1 MNRIEVTIKQV
12 MNSGGIIMV
21 DMEAAGLTMTAL
33 LIDAPH
39 NPDWLKQGNLIYAV
53 FKETEVSIAK
63 DFSGKISLRN
73 KIPCRVSQVERG
85 ELMSIIHMTFM
96 DYQIQSA
103 ITTRSVDMLDLKKD
117 DEVTA
122 MIKANEITL
131 MQKI

>member
-1 MNRIEVTIKQV
+1 MNRIEVTIKKV
-12 MNSGGIIMV
+12 MNSGGIILV
-21 DMEAAGLTMTAL
+21 DMEAAGLTLTTL

-39 NPDWLKQGNLIYAV
+39 NPVWLKQGNQVYAV

-73 KIPCRVSQVERG
+73 KIPCRVSHIERG
-85 ELMSIIHMTFM
+85 ELMSVIHMTFM

-103 ITTRSVDMLDLKKD
+103 ITTRSVDMLDLIID

-131 MQKI
+131 MQKN

>member
-1 MNRIEVTIKQV
+1 MNRIEVTITRV
-12 MNSGGIIMV
+12 LNSGGIIMV
-21 DMEAAGLTMTAL
+21 DMEAGGLTMTAL
-33 LIDAPH
+33 LIDTPH
-39 NPDWLKQGNLIYAV
+39 NPSWLIKGNMVYAI

-73 KIPCRVSQVERG
+73 KLPCRVRKVERG
-85 ELMSIIHMTFM
+85 ELMSIIHMTFH
-96 DYQIQSA
+96 DYNIQSA
-103 ITTRSVDMLDLKKD
+103 ITTRSVEMLDLRLD

>member
-21 DMEAAGLTMTAL
+21 DMETAGLILTAL
-33 LIDAPH
+33 LIDAPN
-39 NPDWLKQGNLIYAV
+39 NPGWLKQGNRIYAV
-53 FKETEVSIAK
+53 FKETEVSIAR

-73 KIPCRVSQVERG
+73 KIPCRVKRVERG

-96 DYQIQSA
+96 DFPIQSA
-103 ITTRSVDMLDLKKD
+103 ITTRSVDMLDLKIN

-131 MQKI
+131 MEKM

>member
-1 MNRIEVTIKQV
+1 MNRIEVTIRQV
-12 MNSGGIIMV
+12 LNSGGIIMV
-21 DMEAAGLTMTAL
+21 DIEAAGLMMTAL

-39 NPDWLKQGNLIYAV
+39 NPGWLKQGNLIYAV

-73 KIPCRVSQVERG
+73 KLPCRVRHVERG
-85 ELMSIIHMTFM
+85 ELLSIIHLTFM
-96 DYQIQSA
+96 DHQIQSA

-131 MQKI
+131 MQKM

>member
-1 MNRIEVTIKQV
+1 MNRIEVKIKQV

-39 NPDWLKQGNLIYAV
+39 NPVWLKQGNLIYAV

-73 KIPCRVSQVERG
+73 KIPCRVVKVERG

-96 DYQIQSA
+96 DCQIQSA
-103 ITTRSVDMLDLKKD
+103 ITTRSVDMLELKKD

>member
-1 MNRIEVTIKQV
+1 MNRIEVNIIQV

-21 DMEAAGLTMTAL
+21 DMQAGGLTMTAL

-39 NPDWLKQGNLIYAV
+39 NPDWLITDNRVYAV

-73 KIPCRVSQVERG
+73 KLPCTVKKIERG
-85 ELMSIIHMTFM
+85 ELMSIIHLNFVE
-96 DYQIQSA
+96 YQIQSA
-103 ITTRSVDMLDLKKD
+103 ITTRSVDMLDLKAG

>member
-1 MNRIEVTIKQV
+1 MK
-12 MNSGGIIMV
+12 SGGIIMV
-21 DMEAAGLTMTAL
+21 DMEAAGLMITAL

-39 NPDWLKQGNLIYAV
+39 NPVWLKQGNLVYAV

-63 DFSGKISLRN
+63 DFTGKISLRN
-73 KIPCRVSQVERG
+73 KIPCRVNQVERG

-103 ITTRSVDMLDLKKD
+103 ITTRSVDLLDLKKN

-131 MQKI
+131 MQKM

>member
-1 MNRIEVTIKQV
+1 

-21 DMEAAGLTMTAL
+21 DLEAAGLAMTAL
-33 LIDAPH
+33 LIDAPV
-39 NPDWLKQGNLIYAV
+39 NPGWLKQGSQIYAV

-73 KIPCRVSQVERG
+73 KLPCIVQKIERG
-85 ELMSIIHMTFM
+85 ELLSIIHMAFK
-96 DYQIQSA
+96 DYLIQSA
-103 ITTRSVDMLDLKKD
+103 ITTRSVDMLELQPG

-131 MQKI
+131 MQKN

>member
-1 MNRIEVTIKQV
+1 
-12 MNSGGIIMV
+12 MNSDGIIMV
-21 DMEAAGLTMTAL
+21 DMIAAGLTMTAL
-33 LIDAPH
+33 LIDTPH

-73 KIPCRVSQVERG
+73 KIPCRVSHVERG

-96 DYQIQSA
+96 NYKIQSA
-103 ITTRSVDMLDLKKD
+103 ITTRSVDSLDLRKD

>member
-1 MNRIEVTIKQV
+1 MNRIEVTIIQV

-21 DMEAAGLTMTAL
+21 DMEAEGLTMTAL

-39 NPDWLKQGNLIYAV
+39 NPVWLKQGNPVYAV

-73 KIPCRVSQVERG
+73 KLPCRVRQIERG
-85 ELMSIIHMTFM
+85 ELMSIVHMTFM
-96 DYQIQSA
+96 NFQIQSA
-103 ITTRSVDMLDLKKD
+103 ITTRSVDMLDLKNG

>member
-12 MNSGGIIMV
+12 MNSGGIVMV

-33 LIDAPH
+33 LIDTPY
-39 NPDWLKQGNLIYAV
+39 NPAWLKQGNLIYAV

-73 KIPCRVSQVERG
+73 KLPCRVIKIVRG
-85 ELMSIIHMTFM
+85 ELLSIIHMNFR
-96 DYQIQSA
+96 DNEIQSA
-103 ITTRSVDMLDLKKD
+103 ITTRSVEMLDLKID

-131 MQKI
+131 MQKM

>member
-1 MNRIEVTIKQV
+1 MNRIEVIIKKV
-12 MNSGGIIMV
+12 MNSGGIILV
-21 DMEAAGLTMTAL
+21 DMDAAGLPMTAL
-33 LIDAPH
+33 LIDVPH
-39 NPDWLKQGNLIYAV
+39 NPGWLIQGNIIYAV

-73 KIPCRVSQVERG
+73 KIPCRVSQIERG
-85 ELMSIIHMTFM
+85 DLMSIIHMAFM
-96 DYQIQSA
+96 DFEIQSA
-103 ITTRSVDMLDLKKD
+103 ITTRSVDMLDLKKN

>member
-12 MNSGGIIMV
+12 VNSGGIIMV
-21 DMEAAGLTMTAL
+21 DMEAGNLTMTAM
-33 LIDAPH
+33 LIDASQ
-39 NPDWLKQGNLIYAV
+39 NPVWLKQGNRVYAV

-73 KIPCRVSQVERG
+73 KLPCSVKHIDRG
-85 ELMSIIHMTFM
+85 ELMSLIHMSFNE
-96 DYQIQSA
+96 DEIYSA
-103 ITTRSVDMLDLKKD
+103 ITTRSVDMLELNTG

>member
-1 MNRIEVTIKQV
+1 MNKIEVIIKQV
-12 MNSGGIIMV
+12 MISGGIIMV
-21 DMEAAGLTMTAL
+21 DMEAAGELTLTAL

-39 NPDWLKQGNLIYAV
+39 NPGWLKQGNRIFAV

-73 KIPCRVSQVERG
+73 KIPCRVNRIERG
-85 ELMSIIHMTFM
+85 ELMSIIHMNVR
-96 DYQIQSA
+96 DCQLQSA
-103 ITTRSVDMLDLKKD
+103 ITTRSVDMLELKKD

-131 MQKI
+131 MQ

>member
-1 MNRIEVTIKQV
+1 MNRLEVTIKQV
-12 MNSGGIIMV
+12 MNSGGIVMV
-21 DMEAAGLTMTAL
+21 DMETAGLTMTAL

-39 NPDWLKQGNLIYAV
+39 NPSWLKQGNLIFAV

-73 KIPCRVSQVERG
+73 KIPCRVVNIVRG
-85 ELMSIIHMTFM
+85 ELMSIIHMAFM
-96 DYQIQSA
+96 DNQIQSA
-103 ITTRSVDMLDLKKD
+103 ITTRSVDMLELKKD

-131 MQKI
+131 MQKM

>member
-12 MNSGGIIMV
+12 VNSGGIIMV
-21 DMEAAGLTMTAL
+21 DMEAGNLTMTAL
-33 LIDAPH
+33 LIDAAI
-39 NPDWLKQGNLIYAV
+39 NPDWLLKGNQVYAV

-73 KIPCRVSQVERG
+73 KIPCRVRQVERG
-85 ELMSIIHMTFM
+85 ELMSIIHMTFKENK
-96 DYQIQSA
+96 ILSA
-103 ITTRSVDMLDLKKD
+103 ITTRSVDMLDLKPD

-131 MQKI
+131 MQKK

>member
-1 MNRIEVTIKQV
+1 MKV

-21 DMEAAGLTMTAL
+21 DMEAAGLQMTAL

-39 NPDWLKQGNLIYAV
+39 NPGWLIKGNLIYAV

-85 ELMSIIHMTFM
+85 DLMSIVHMSFM
-96 DYQIQSA
+96 DFKIQSA
-103 ITTRSVDMLDLKKD
+103 ITTRSVDMLELKKG

-131 MQKI
+131 MQKN

>member
-21 DMEAAGLTMTAL
+21 DMEEAGLTMTAL
-33 LIDAPH
+33 LIDTPQ
-39 NPDWLKQGNLIYAV
+39 NPVWLQEGNRIYAV

-73 KIPCRVSQVERG
+73 KIPCRVEQIQRG
-85 ELMSIIHMTFM
+85 ELMSIVHMTFRN
-96 DYQIQSA
+96 YSIQSA
-103 ITTRSVDMLDLKKD
+103 ITTRSVDMLALQDG

-131 MQKI
+131 MQKM

>member
-1 MNRIEVTIKQV
+1 MNRLEVSIKQV

-21 DMEAAGLTMTAL
+21 DMTIAGLTMTAL
-33 LIDAPH
+33 LIDAPY
-39 NPDWLKQGNLIYAV
+39 NPEWLKQGNLIFAV

-73 KIPCRVSQVERG
+73 KIPCRVSYIERG
-85 ELMSIIHMTFM
+85 DLMSIIHMTFM
-96 DYQIQSA
+96 EYQIQSA